1 MLKSLS
7 TCHTSTFCFT
17 PSIRVL
23 EASKHFSP
31 RPRRFLIVLDGRGVS
46 NRISTAEPEMQRGK
60 YKYQQS
66 MMQETV
72 QCGWEGRE
80 EMDCIHSVREYYMR
94 TSVLTPEA
102 TTAASIPR
110 APVNTG
116 SFSRAHAPVKL
127 ERREYCFN
135 SSFLT
140 TDHINHSYVFSE
152 VNVFFF

>member
-1 MLKSLS
+1 
-7 TCHTSTFCFT
+7 
-17 PSIRVL
+17 
-23 EASKHFSP
+23 
-31 RPRRFLIVLDGRGVS
+31 
-46 NRISTAEPEMQRGK
+46 
-60 YKYQQS
+60 
-66 MMQETV
+66 
-72 QCGWEGRE
+72 
-80 EMDCIHSVREYYMR
+80 MDCIHSVREYYMR

-140 TDHINHSYVFSE
+140 TDHINHSYVFLRLM
-152 VNVFFF
+152 FFFSKTRRRATYHNIKKKEKGKNPYRAT